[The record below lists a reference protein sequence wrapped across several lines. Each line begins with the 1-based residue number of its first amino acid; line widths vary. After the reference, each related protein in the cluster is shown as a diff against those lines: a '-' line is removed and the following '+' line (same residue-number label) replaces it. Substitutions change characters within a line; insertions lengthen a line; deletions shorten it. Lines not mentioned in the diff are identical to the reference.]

1 MFIEGDYM
9 KVNELITTVKNG
21 ISKKL
26 AKPEECE
33 ADYLRREIRETK
45 QQIELANLH
54 FNDASDKDMISYYA
68 YMIKAFEV
76 KYNSLIRRAKDL
88 NSGS

>member
-1 MFIEGDYM
+1 M
-9 KVNELITTVKNG
+9 KVSEIITNVKNG
-21 ISKKL
+21 IGKKFE
-26 AKPEECE
+26 KPVECE

-45 QQIELANLH
+45 EQIELANLH

-76 KYNSLIRRAKDL
+76 KYNSLLRRAKEI
-88 NSGS
+88 NISN

>member
-76 KYNSLIRRAKDL
+76 KYNSLIRRAKELDL
-88 NSGS
+88 GS